1 MWNLCRLAE
10 TLVPLIDNDENRAI
24 ELVNDEVKAFESEFK
39 SVWLNFMRHKIG
51 LNNPENGD
59 FELIQ
64 GLLNAMQEGEADFTL
79 TFRRL
84 SQAVRGESA
93 SIRHLFNK
101 PTLYD
106 LWEQDW
112 RFRLGRETTSSE
124 ERARKMDKVNPVYIP
139 RNHKVE
145 EALSMAVDD
154 GDLSAFKT
162 ILSTVSA
169 PFVEILG
176 REGYAEPAP
185 KNTIPYRTFCGT

>member
-1 MWNLCRLAE
+1 
-10 TLVPLIDNDENRAI
+10 
-24 ELVNDEVKAFESEFK
+24 
-39 SVWLNFMRHKIG
+39 MRQKIG
-51 LNNPENGD
+51 LNTAEHGD

-64 GLLNAMQEGEADFTL
+64 GLLNAMQEGGADFTL

-93 SIRHLFNK
+93 SIRHLFNN

-106 LWEQDW
+106 LWERDW
-112 RFRLGRETTSSE
+112 RPRLAKETTSSE
-124 ERARKMDKVNPVYIP
+124 VRSSKMDKVNPIYIP

-145 EALSMAVDD
+145 EALSMAVDE
-154 GDLSAFKT
+154 GDLSAFKS

-169 PFVEILG
+169 PFVEVLG

-185 KNTIPYRTFCGT
+185 KTTVPYRTFCGT